1 MTTSTSSVTQAS
13 ALTGTASTTKTPASE
28 ATASQDRFLKLL
40 VAQLNNQDPMNPMDN
55 AQMTSQMAQINTVT
69 GIQQLNETV
78 KSLSAQFTSM
88 QVLQGASMVGRGVML
103 QGNTLSIEAGQAQG
117 AVDLAGNADTVSI
130 QIVSP
135 GGQLVDTVNLG
146 ALSAGRHDFTWD
158 ASAYQGTGNPSFKVV
173 ATQGGSAVSSTS
185 FARDTVTSV
194 GTDNGAMTVQL
205 KGRAAVAYADI
216 AAIL

>member
-1 MTTSTSSVTQAS
+1 
-13 ALTGTASTTKTPASE
+13 
-28 ATASQDRFLKLL
+28 
-40 VAQLNNQDPMNPMDN
+40 MNPMDN

-173 ATQGGSAVSSTS
+173 ATQGGSTVSSTS